1 LLRFESNGSHRHRR
15 VTLPLPDDS
24 TLRTS
29 PLRSE
34 PPGSIEDSASAAAR
48 KPLRAALRARR
59 QALSPAQRAHAAKLV
74 ARHVAQLLH
83 LRPGSR
89 VALYAAVRGEL
100 PTDELIALARRRG
113 WMIYLPRIDQRRRGR
128 TMQFMQLGARRR
140 TNRLGIEEPQGARTI
155 SPRRLDI
162 VFLPLVGFDARGV
175 RLGAGGGYYD
185 RAFAFRRWR
194 RFWHAPR
201 LIGVAYAFQQ
211 VERITPAA
219 HDVLLDAVVTEE
231 GMLRCATG

>member
-1 LLRFESNGSHRHRR
+1 LLLRFESNGPHRHRR
-15 VTLPLPDDS
+15 VTLPETS
-24 TLRTS
+24 ALRTL
-29 PLRSE
+29 PLRDGS
-34 PPGSIEDSASAAAR
+34 PGVIEDSASAAAR
-48 KPLRAALRARR
+48 EPLRAALRSRR
-59 QALSPAQRAHAAKLV
+59 QALSSARRAHAAKLV
-74 ARHVAQLLH
+74 ARHIGRLLH

-100 PTDELIALARRRG
+100 PTEELIALARRRG
-113 WMIYLPRIDQRRRGR
+113 WRIYLPRIDHRRRGR
-128 TMQFMQLGARRR
+128 KMHFVQLGSRRR
-140 TNRLGIEEPQGARTI
+140 TNRLGIEEPQGTRTI

-219 HDVLLDAVVTEE
+219 HDVLLDAVVTEK

>member
-1 LLRFESNGSHRHRR
+1 M
-15 VTLPLPDDS
+15 TLPEYSL
-24 TLRTS
+24 
-29 PLRSE
+29 
-34 PPGSIEDSASAAAR
+34 AAR
-48 KPLRAALRARR
+48 KSLRAALRSRR
-59 QALSPAQRAHAAKLV
+59 QALSPAQRAHAAKLI
-74 ARHVAQLLH
+74 ARHVGRLLH

-89 VALYAAVRGEL
+89 IALYAAVRGEL
-100 PTDELIALARRRG
+100 PTDELLALARRRG
-113 WMIYLPRIDQRRRGR
+113 WMIYLPRIDHRRRGR
-128 TMQFMQLGARRR
+128 RMQFAQLGLRRR
-140 TNRLGIEEPQGARTI
+140 TNRLGIEEPQGLRTI

-162 VFLPLVGFDARGV
+162 VFLPLVGFDAHGV

-201 LIGVAYAFQQ
+201 LIGVAYSFQQ

-219 HDVLLDAVVTEE
+219 HDVLLDAVVTER